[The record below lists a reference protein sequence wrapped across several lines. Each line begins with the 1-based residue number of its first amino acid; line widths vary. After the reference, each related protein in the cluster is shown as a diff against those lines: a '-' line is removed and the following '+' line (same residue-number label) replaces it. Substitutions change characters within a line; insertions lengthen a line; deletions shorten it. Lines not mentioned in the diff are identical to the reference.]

1 MSQNL
6 TQPEEIDL
14 VMQEMTKSAM
24 QAWPQG
30 TEIMHSMSPLKKE
43 DETPSIL
50 SCAQFMGNLI
60 ASWSVTLF
68 RHVVKI
74 LDERGLR
81 VSYKLAHFPSFI
93 ANYRYYR
100 RCGLNSKSAWHMA
113 GMTLPY

>member
-81 VSYKLAHFPSFI
+81 VSYKLASSLTIDITGAAGSIPSRHGI
-93 ANYRYYR
+93 WP
-100 RCGLNSKSAWHMA
+100 G
-113 GMTLPY
+113 